1 MAQLMHWQV
10 TVPSSRRPSP
20 RFGMGSYYRKT
31 VQTRNP
37 LGNLF
42 YNIPLS
48 FYREAPSPLPYPV
61 GTDLLGGVCP
71 AVASGQPCPIAT
83 PSAPGTGLS
92 GLGTCP
98 AHASGHGCPLAGMT
112 RRRFRA
118 PRFGMGSLGQQ
129 FVDPNT
135 QWSVNS
141 VGTINDNTGTAV
153 YTQDMT
159 PAPGTYGPFTV
170 DSMGNVSEAGLNIWL
185 ASGGLQSIPA
195 TTIGAPTLP
204 APAKAAAQSPAAAV
218 AATVPPIAA
227 ASASFFAPPTGY
239 TAAPAAAA
247 PVSWWNQTTTLFG
260 TKIANSTLAI
270 IGVVGAI
277 SITALSK
284 KKGR

>member
-1 MAQLMHWQV
+1 
-10 TVPSSRRPSP
+10 
-20 RFGMGSYYRKT
+20 
-31 VQTRNP
+31 
-37 LGNLF
+37 
-42 YNIPLS
+42 
-48 FYREAPSPLPYPV
+48 
-61 GTDLLGGVCP
+61 
-71 AVASGQPCPIAT
+71 
-83 PSAPGTGLS
+83 
-92 GLGTCP
+92 
-98 AHASGHGCPLAGMT
+98 
-112 RRRFRA
+112 
-118 PRFGMGSLGQQ
+118 MGSLGQQ
-129 FVDPNT
+129 FVDPPT
-135 QWSVNS
+135 GWTVNS

-170 DSMGNVSEAGLNIWL
+170 DSMGNISEAGLNIWL

-204 APAKAAAQSPAAAV
+204 APAKAAAQTPAAAV

-260 TKIANSTLAI
+260 TKIANSSLA
-270 IGVVGAI
+270 VGGAVI
-277 SITALSK
+277 AAVALTMGK